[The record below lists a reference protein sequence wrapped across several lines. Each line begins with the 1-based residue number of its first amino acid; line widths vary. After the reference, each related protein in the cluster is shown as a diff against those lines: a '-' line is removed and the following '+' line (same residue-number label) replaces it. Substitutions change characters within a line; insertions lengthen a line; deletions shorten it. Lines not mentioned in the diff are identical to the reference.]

1 MGECIIHYNIVLEQN
16 LVKLSSETSWKT
28 LLQAAER
35 RNFMQPILDISSTV
49 TNGEYPSPKY
59 DKTCRSMF
67 TLKRDLVVDKKS
79 EKQVKHKRI
88 QGVASD

>member
-1 MGECIIHYNIVLEQN
+1 MYNTLHIVSKQN

-35 RNFMQPILDISSTV
+35 RNFQPILDISSTV
-49 TNGEYPSPKY
+49 TNGEYPPLKY
-59 DKTCRSMF
+59 HKTCISMF

-88 QGVASD
+88 QGVVSD